1 MDFIALLFALGV
13 GFGLSCWI
21 FGTILEKSNN
31 LGDSHGGS
39 NDYKAYPYFTV
50 RRDKMSKNEQ
60 SYFSSQYA
68 EKIDTGA
75 QPSGASLVR
84 RLTDEEREKYKKPAE
99 TPTGLFQPGSK
110 STWVDTTEE
119 EIRNWDKNAGE
130 YKNLAGIFKPVSDQD
145 IDPNP

>member
-1 MDFIALLFALGV
+1 MLDFISLLFASGV

-39 NDYKAYPYFTV
+39 NDYKAYPRFTV
-50 RRDKMSKNEQ
+50 RKDKMSRDEQ
-60 SYFSSQYA
+60 SFFSSTYA
-68 EKIDTGA
+68 EKIDTGT

-84 RLTDEEREKYKKPAE
+84 RLTDEDREKYNQPAA
-99 TPTGLFQPGSK
+99 PSGLFQSNK
-110 STWVDTTEE
+110 TNTWEDTTEE

-130 YKNLAGIFKPVSDQD
+130 YKNLAGIFKPVNDQD
-145 IDPNP
+145 VDPNP

>member
-1 MDFIALLFALGV
+1 MVDFIALLFALGF

-39 NDYKAYPYFTV
+39 NDYKAYPKFTV
-50 RRDKMSKNEQ
+50 RRDKMSKDEQ
-60 SYFSSQYA
+60 SYFSSKYA
-68 EKIDTGA
+68 EKIDTGV

-84 RLTDEEREKYKKPAE
+84 RLTAEERKQYNKPAE
-99 TPTGLFQPGSK
+99 PTGLFTPGSK
-110 STWVDTTEE
+110 STWEDTTEE